1 MFVQDN
7 DDDDVNELLHM
18 RKACMGTLNL
28 FARCGMTTRVQVSDY

>member
-1 MFVQDN
+1 MFAQDN

-28 FARCGMTTRVQVSDY
+28 FARCGMTTRVQVCDY